1 MNESPE
7 AGSSETELDLDLQL
21 LPAWAQRPPT
31 ENQYSRFEGDSGD
44 RSGRRSDSRSDRF
57 GGRRPGGPPRG
68 GPSRDGRPPQGQ
80 GHGQGH
86 GGRGPRDASR
96 GPARCPQRGGPD
108 RGGPRHGERREPEAP
123 PLELS
128 ISLVPEEKG
137 VESLARQIRLTGR
150 AYPLFDIAFLIL
162 KKPERYTV
170 RLNVI
175 KKPDGKVAVPLFQC
189 GLDETLWLSEKEA
202 IDHCLDKHFA
212 TFYQSE
218 RTPSDPPKGTYTFV
232 AQCGMTGIVLGPPNY
247 HDYQTKLRKL
257 HAERFSR
264 MPFEAFKARIKIV
277 RDEEVVKKWTEDQSW
292 KTEYTCLNVPEAT
305 KLANREEVEKHFR
318 EVHFPVV
325 IKSVQEHTLSGPAA
339 KALPSRTLQQALR
352 RTWEDQMRF
361 PIKIV
366 TVLSHQLANHGMQ
379 FFKVRKTVTHVSV
392 ARPRFLDP
400 EVTPVSESI
409 IRIVEFI
416 RKTPGCSRRKL
427 LEALAP
433 EVNLESAA
441 AKHVETAPAAAPA
454 PATDTAPATEP
465 AATAEAAPNP
475 QAAGVVAD
483 LHWLIYEGHVIEF
496 SSGLIELAQKPVI
509 KPTPERK
516 APAQKAPKQAGA
528 AAAPDA
534 AKAAQATAGP
544 APEAKVGGSEAAP
557 VAPAAPIAPAPVVA
571 EKVTEPAPAAA
582 EPTQA
587 PAAVKPTPAPVTPVA
602 ESAPAADASAPVAAP
617 QSDVSSEPKAE

>member
-7 AGSSETELDLDLQL
+7 AGSRETELDLDLQL

-80 GHGQGH
+80 GQ
-86 GGRGPRDASR
+86 GGRGPRDAAR
-96 GPARCPQRGGPD
+96 GPNRGGPD

-170 RLNVI
+170 RFNVI
-175 KKPDGKVAVPLFQC
+175 KKPDGQAAVPLFQC

-202 IDHCLDKHFA
+202 VDHCLDKHFA
-212 TFYQSE
+212 TFYQSD

-257 HAERFSR
+257 HSERFSR

-277 RDEEVVKKWTEDQSW
+277 KDEEVVKKWTEDQSW

-305 KLANREEVEKHFR
+305 KLGNREEVEKHFR

-339 KALPSRTLQQALR
+339 QALPSRTLQQALR

-361 PIKIV
+361 PIKVV

-441 AKHVETAPAAAPA
+441 AKNVGAAPVVAAAPA
-454 PATDTAPATEP
+454 PETVPATEP
-465 AATAEAAPNP
+465 AAPTEAAPNP

-496 SSGLIELAQKPVI
+496 SSGLIELAQKPII

-528 AAAPDA
+528 AATPDAAAAAPTTAVAAPDA
-534 AKAAQATAGP
+534 
-544 APEAKVGGSEAAP
+544 KVSGSEAAP
-557 VAPAAPIAPAPVVA
+557 VPPAAETAPAPVVA
-571 EKVTEPAPAAA
+571 EKVTEPAPAVV
-582 EPTQA
+582 EPPQA
-587 PAAVKPTPAPVTPVA
+587 PEAVEPTPAPAPVAPVA
-602 ESAPAADASAPVAAP
+602 ESAPSGDASAAGAAP
-617 QSDVSSEPKAE
+617 QSNVSSEPKAE